1 MTLLSQ
7 MAKAL
12 KVEAEEIRD
21 MFRDGL
27 QSMRMNYYPPYPE
40 PDLAIGFTPHSDA
53 DAITILFQLNDNEGL
68 QIQKEG
74 RWVPVKPFPN
84 AFVVT
89 LETSWRFYFSLS
101 FIT

>member
-21 MFRDGL
+21 MFSDGL

-40 PDLAIGFTPHSDA
+40 PDLAIGFAPHSDA
-53 DAITILFQLNDNEGL
+53 DAITILF
-68 QIQKEG
+68 
-74 RWVPVKPFPN
+74 
-84 AFVVT
+84 
-89 LETSWRFYFSLS
+89 
-101 FIT
+101 